1 MQIASARREV
11 QQRFRAVN
19 GDHPLTAADDA
30 YLAEHFV
37 EVPGHLLV
45 EMATGAAPLA
55 PYLRS
60 DGTPMMPASLE
71 ETLEWA
77 GGVPGLEAWFRDWYA
92 EDEVADFEEDW
103 DGYLRGQWGCLK
115 TPRPG
120 QMRRTRQFLAQ
131 AEAAAARLRTEPQDH
146 LARGSLGEAVGQ
158 LDDLLLP
165 ETDYDRLRFG
175 RPPLRQQWVDDV
187 TAELLSPAAP
197 PLPVRTERLVLRQP
211 TVEDTDDAYAYLSRP
226 DVCEYLL
233 RGPFTRGEVAAEL
246 RRRADNPPS
255 HLSLVIEHEGTV
267 IGDLVLF
274 LEKPGYDKAEIG
286 WVIHPEYAGRGLA
299 TEAARALIDLAFSHY
314 GVHRVRA
321 ELDARNLRSAALA
334 ARLGMRQEG
343 LFHQDFW
350 AKGEW
355 TDTPHYA
362 VLATEWPPPRT

>member
-1 MQIASARREV
+1 MQIGHARREV

-19 GDHPLTAADDA
+19 GDHPVTAADDA

-37 EVPGHLLV
+37 EVPAGVLPD
-45 EMATGAAPLA
+45 MATGAFPLA

-71 ETLEWA
+71 ETIEWA
-77 GGVPGLEAWFRDWYA
+77 GGLAGLEQWFGDWYA
-92 EDEVADFEEDW
+92 EEEADDLAEDW
-103 DGYLRGQWGCLK
+103 QSFIRGGWACLK
-115 TPRPG
+115 TVRPG
-120 QMRRTRQFLAQ
+120 QMRRARRFLAQ
-131 AEAAAARLRTEPQDH
+131 AETAVDRLRADPTDH

-175 RPPLRQQWVDDV
+175 RAPLRERWVDEV
-187 TAELLSPAAP
+187 TTQHLSPPPP
-197 PLPVRTERLVLRQP
+197 PLPVHTERLVLRLP
-211 TVEDTDDAYAYLSRP
+211 TVDDTEDSYAYLSRP
-226 DVCEYLL
+226 DVCEFLL
-233 RGPFTRGEVAAEL
+233 TPPMTRGEVAAEL

-255 HLSLVIEHEGTV
+255 RLSLVIEHEGTV

-274 LEKPGYDKAEIG
+274 LETPGYDKAEIG
-286 WVIHPEYAGRGLA
+286 WVIHPAYAGRGLA
-299 TEAARALIDLAFSHY
+299 TEAARALIDLAFGHY

-343 LFHQDFW
+343 MFQQDFW
-350 AKGEW
+350 SKGEW

-362 VLATEWPPPRT
+362 VLASEWPPPQA